1 MLFPEKLTEEDKM
14 NSAAYDV
21 YCGGQYDLLRVE
33 NLLHGNGKRLLVLQ
47 DSFSLVVIPFL
58 SLGYDSVRLLDLRLY
73 GGNLMTYIED
83 YEPDLVLAVYN
94 PGAYED
100 NNWEMFDF
108 LP

>member
-1 MLFPEKLTEEDKM
+1 MV
-14 NSAAYDV
+14 A
-21 YCGGQYDLLRVE
+21 
-33 NLLHGNGKRLLVLQ
+33 
-47 DSFSLVVIPFL
+47 PFL
-58 SLGYDSVRLLDLRLY
+58 SLGYDSVRLLDLRLFW
-73 GGNLMTYIED
+73 GDLMTYIED